1 MEALIKFGA
10 QGCVPSRWAWFI
22 VNALENR
29 YNPVFKPG
37 GFTAWSKRGILP
49 LLDCVN

>member
-29 YNPVFKPG
+29 YNP
-37 GFTAWSKRGILP
+37 GFQARRLYRLVQKRQNASFELR
-49 LLDCVN
+49 